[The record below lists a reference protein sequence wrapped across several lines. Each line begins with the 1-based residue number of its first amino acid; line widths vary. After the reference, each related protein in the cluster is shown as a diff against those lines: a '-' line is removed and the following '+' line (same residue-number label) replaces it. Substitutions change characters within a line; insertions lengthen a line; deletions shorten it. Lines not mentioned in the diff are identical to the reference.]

1 MPEPGTVSRMLRHD
15 RLIVAGALALAV
27 LASALFIL
35 AGGGTGMSV
44 IGMIAQTGPAGALIA
59 QTPDMVMP
67 SLWSPAYA
75 LVIFFMW
82 WLMMIAMMVP
92 SAAPTILLYGA
103 LNSAQGPGAPLRF
116 ASGYLAAWAAFS
128 LAATIL
134 QAALATLGLMSDMYM
149 TLARPA
155 LGAAVLIGAGLFQFT
170 PLKAACLDHCR
181 GPVEA
186 LTRHRR
192 TGRAAAFRMGFLH
205 GGFCLGCCWA
215 LMALLFVGGIMNI
228 WWVLGIALYVAVEK
242 LAPGGD
248 RLAKPM
254 GAALI
259 IAGAGL
265 MLQAFGVI

>member
-1 MPEPGTVSRMLRHD
+1 MLRND
-15 RLIVAGALALAV
+15 RLIVAAAIAFAV
-27 LASALFIL
+27 MASAAFIL

-44 IGMIAQTGPAGALIA
+44 FGMAAATGPAGALLA
-59 QTPDMVMP
+59 GTPDMAMP
-67 SLWSPAYA
+67 SLWSPGYA
-75 LVIFFMW
+75 AVIFVMW
-82 WLMMIAMMVP
+82 WMMMIAMMVP

-103 LNSAQGPGAPLRF
+103 LNSARGPGAPLVF
-116 ASGYLAAWAAFS
+116 ASGYLAAWALFS
-128 LAATIL
+128 LAATIF
-134 QAALATLGLMSDMYM
+134 QCALATLGLMSDMYM

-155 LGAAVLIGAGLFQFT
+155 FGAAVLIGAGLYQFT

-205 GGFCLGCCWA
+205 GGYCLGCCWA

-228 WWVLGIALYVAVEK
+228 WWVLGIAIYVALEK

-248 RLAKPM
+248 RIARPM
-254 GAALI
+254 GAVLI
-259 IAGAGL
+259 FAGAAL
-265 MLQAFGVI
+265 MLRVFGVI